1 MNKSQ
6 YKEMKEILLTEKDIK
21 IKDAERLLSEEKA
34 DYKKK
39 KEEYKE
45 KKHAFRKAK
54 KSLKKENKEKRRY
67 LKKEYRSIDFEKEKR
82 IREKDLSEEQI
93 RILRNKEGL
102 PFYLHSE
109 EMFNMIT
116 HIVGGGFGALF
127 LIVGVVCSCLFKPG
141 DMTSLFSIIFFGLTM
156 IALYSISAIYHGLPI
171 GKGKRVLQVL
181 DHCTIYILIA
191 GTYTPVVLLGLK
203 AITPWHYV
211 FLAGVYVLS
220 ILGIV
225 LNATMMRKLAV
236 KIISMILY
244 IAVGWGIIFFY
255 PVLIESLGVN
265 GMWLLIGG
273 GISYTVG
280 SILYGIGSKKRY
292 FHSIFHLFVN
302 VGTLLQYLSVL
313 LYAVIA

>member
-1 MNKSQ
+1 MNKTQ
-6 YKEMKEILLTEKDIK
+6 YNEMKEILLVEKEMK
-21 IKDAERLLSEEKA
+21 IQDAERRLSEKKE
-34 DYKKK
+34 DYKREKK
-39 KEEYKE
+39 EYKE
-45 KKHAFRKAK
+45 NKKAFHKAK
-54 KSLKKENKEKRRY
+54 KQLKKENKEKRRY
-67 LKKEYRSIDFEKEKR
+67 LKKEYRSIDYEKELKV
-82 IREKDLSEEQI
+82 REKDLTEEQI
-93 RILRNKEGL
+93 RILRSKEGL

-116 HIVGGGFGALF
+116 HIVGGGFGVAF
-127 LIVGVVCSCLFKPG
+127 LLIGIICSCIYKPG
-141 DMTSLFSIIFFGLTM
+141 DVTAILSMIFFGLTM

-191 GTYTPVVLLGLK
+191 GTYTPVVLLGL
-203 AITPWHYV
+203 ASITPWHYV
-211 FLAGVYVLS
+211 FLAAVYVLS

-225 LNATMMRKLAV
+225 LNATMMRKMAV
-236 KIISMILY
+236 KVISMILY

-255 PVLIESLGVN
+255 PVLIKSLGVT

-313 LYAVIA
+313 LFAVMA

>member
-21 IKDAERLLSEEKA
+21 IKDAERLLSKQKA
-34 DYKKK
+34 
-39 KEEYKE
+39 EYKE
-45 KKHAFRKAK
+45 KKKEYKEKKSAYHQAK
-54 KSLKKENKEKRRY
+54 KQLKKENKEKRRY
-67 LKKEYRSIDFEKEKR
+67 LKKEYRSIDYEKEIKV
-82 IREKDLSEEQI
+82 REKDLTEEQI
-93 RILRNKEGL
+93 RILRDKQGL

-116 HIVGGGFGALF
+116 HIVGGGFGAAF
-127 LIVGVVCSCLFKPG
+127 LLVGIICSCLFKPG
-141 DMTSLFSIIFFGLTM
+141 NMTVLFSMVFFGLTM

-191 GTYTPVVLLGLK
+191 GTYTPVVLLGL
-203 AITPWHYV
+203 AEITPWHYV

-225 LNATMMRKLAV
+225 LNATMMRKMAV

-255 PVLIESLGVN
+255 PFLYRSLGTN
-265 GMWLLIGG
+265 GVWLLIGG

-280 SILYGIGSKKRY
+280 SILYGIGSKRRY
-292 FHSIFHLFVN
+292 FHSVFHLFVN
-302 VGTLLQYLSVL
+302 VGTLLQYLCVL
-313 LYAVIA
+313 LYAVIV